1 MKYLLLALLVLA
13 FPAFAVTSNLNL
25 SKSNVNV
32 VEGGKNDGV
41 ILRDSPLEPTKEQC
55 TATKDAKVI
64 AQCKKSGIA
73 VSDTGVPS
81 DKVNPRKK

>member
-13 FPAFAVTSNLNL
+13 FPAFATSNLNL

-41 ILRDSPLEPTKEQC
+41 ILRDSPLDPTKKQC
-55 TATKDAKVI
+55 AATKDAKVI

-73 VSDTGVPS
+73 ASDTSVPS